1 MADEEE
7 KPNEAVTP
15 VPIEASEEIPAE
27 AKQEELPLATAEE
40 AKTEEPVE
48 VKTEEPKPEEPK
60 PEEPKLDWKD
70 KELKAKHRQL
80 QEAKRREAELQRR
93 AEAAEA
99 LASKFNQKVESLPE
113 FKPSVVPADQ
123 VEKRAQELL
132 SQQKYLEDCNKAAR
146 DGEDKYKTDWK
157 DAVYN
162 LEMLGGF
169 DQDTMNGI
177 LASDDPAKALYEL
190 GKNPDNYHRI
200 MELPVPRR
208 IIEIGKLSMQ
218 STSPKKV
225 SEAPAPVN
233 PVGGRAAPAATTLDD
248 KMDDDKWFATRR
260 AQRRAKWEAQQPRR

>member
-1 MADEEE
+1 MADEEV
-7 KPNEAVTP
+7 KPNEEVPA
-15 VPIEASEEIPAE
+15 VPIETSEEVPAE
-27 AKQEELPLATAEE
+27 AKQEELPLDASQET
-40 AKTEEPVE
+40 KTEETVIEEPKVE
-48 VKTEEPKPEEPK
+48 EPKIEEPKP
-60 PEEPKLDWKD
+60 DWKD

-80 QEAKRREAELQRR
+80 QEAKRREADLQRR

-99 LASKFNQKVESLPE
+99 LASKFNQKVEIPE
-113 FKPSVVPADQ
+113 FQPSVVPADQ

-132 SQQKYLEDCNKAAR
+132 AQQKYLDECNKTNSV
-146 DGEDKYKTDWK
+146 GETKYKTDWK
-157 DAVYN
+157 DAVSN

-177 LASDDPAKALYEL
+177 LASDDPSKALYEL

-260 AQRRAKWEAQQPRR
+260 AQRRAKWEAQQQPRR

>member
-1 MADEEE
+1 MADEEV
-7 KPNEAVTP
+7 KPNEEIPAVP
-15 VPIEASEEIPAE
+15 VEASAEVPAE
-27 AKQEELPLATAEE
+27 AKQEELPLVAAEE

-48 VKTEEPKPEEPK
+48 VKAEEPKVEEPKP
-60 PEEPKLDWKD
+60 DWKD

-99 LASKFNQKVESLPE
+99 LASKFNQKVDSLPE
-113 FKPSVVPADQ
+113 PLVVPADQ

-132 SQQKYLEDCNKAAR
+132 SQQKYLEDCNNAAR
-146 DGEDKYKTDWK
+146 DGEDKYKTEWK
-157 DAVYN
+157 DAVSN

-177 LASDDPAKALYEL
+177 LASDDPARALYEL

-200 MELPVPRR
+200 MELSVPRR
-208 IIEIGKLSMQ
+208 IIEIGKLAMQ
-218 STSPKKV
+218 PASQKKV

-233 PVGGRAAPAATTLDD
+233 PVGGRAAPAPTTLDD
-248 KMDDDKWFATRR
+248 KMDDDKWFQVRR